1 MSLGE
6 FFALIRE
13 RRRRSS
19 QQRIEEEGAEIS
31 RRLRELIAV
40 PTPTQEIEAPFV
52 KTRSE
57 NDSTCV

>member
-1 MSLGE
+1 MSPLKL
-6 FFALIRE
+6 FASIRE

-31 RRLRELIAV
+31 RRLRELLAAPV
-40 PTPTQEIEAPFV
+40 PTRDVEAPFA
-52 KTRSE
+52 KARSE